1 MVRVRFAPSPT
12 GIPHIGNTRTALFNY
27 LFAKSRDGEF
37 ILRIEDTDRKRIVK
51 GAEDAIL
58 EILEWLSI
66 KPDGEVLHQ
75 SERPEIY
82 KKYAEM
88 LLDKKIA
95 YEKEGAVWVKM
106 PDDKN
111 FSWTDLVGN
120 KKINFSG
127 KDQEDFVILKS
138 DGFPTYHL
146 ANVVD
151 DYLMKITHVIRGEEW
166 ISSTPKHIH
175 LYQSFDWEMPQF
187 AHLSV
192 ILGPD
197 KTKLSKRH
205 GAKSALDY
213 RSDGYLKE
221 ALLNYMALL
230 GWNPGGDREVMTM
243 DEMIKLFKIEDINTA
258 NPIFD
263 NTKLE
268 WLNGVWIRTIASDK
282 IKNKKEN
289 LKNRLLEFYKDDEEI
304 LSLLNSPKSQL
315 LINAASSRMKTLS
328 DFKTLISIKSSRKK
342 TKEEKNIADK
352 LLRHLEKELKNGD
365 WEDEKFLAA
374 LKNFSKSQNVPFK
387 TIYFLLT
394 RKEQGIGLLEL
405 NQIYGKEYFINNLSD
420 E

>member
-27 LFAKSRDGEF
+27 LFAKANKGEF

-51 GAEDAIL
+51 GAEEAIL
-58 EILEWLSI
+58 EILDWLSI
-66 KPDGEVLHQ
+66 NYDGKVLRQ
-75 SERPEIY
+75 SKRLEIY
-82 KKYAEM
+82 KEYAKE
-88 LLDKKIA
+88 LLNKKIA
-95 YEKEGAVWVKM
+95 YEKENAVWVKVSQ
-106 PDDKN
+106 DKI
-111 FSWTDLVGN
+111 FSWIDLVGN
-120 KKINFSG
+120 KKISFSG

-151 DYLMKITHVIRGEEW
+151 DHLMEITHVIRGEEW

-175 LYQSFDWEMPQF
+175 LYQSFGWEMPQF

-197 KTKLSKRH
+197 KAKLSKRH

-213 RSDGYLKE
+213 RNEGFLKE

-230 GWNPGGDREVMTM
+230 GWNPGGDKEVMTM
-243 DEMIKLFKIEDINTA
+243 DEMIQLFKLKDINTA

-263 NTKLE
+263 FPKLE

-289 LKNRLLEFYKDDEEI
+289 LKNRLLGFYKDDKEI
-304 LSLLNSPKSQL
+304 TKILNNFKSQS
-315 LINAASSRMKTLS
+315 LINAASSRMKTLK
-328 DFKTLISIKSSRKK
+328 DFKNLISTDSARKK
-342 TKEEKNIADK
+342 TKEEKEIANN
-352 LLRHLEKELKNGD
+352 LLKFLKEQLGSGD

-374 LKNFSKSQNVPFK
+374 LKNFSSEENTPFK
-387 TIYFLLT
+387 KIYFLLT
-394 RKEQGIGLLEL
+394 GKEQGIGILEL
-405 NQIYGKEYFINNLSD
+405 NQIYGKDFFIKNLSD